1 MIRPGSSVKRRQ
13 QKTKTPGVSGKQKV
27 SQSTPLASLS
37 NPHSLG
43 GETSRS
49 IAVSV
54 R

>member
-27 SQSTPLASLS
+27 SQIHQIAIVS
-37 NPHSLG
+37 NPCSLG